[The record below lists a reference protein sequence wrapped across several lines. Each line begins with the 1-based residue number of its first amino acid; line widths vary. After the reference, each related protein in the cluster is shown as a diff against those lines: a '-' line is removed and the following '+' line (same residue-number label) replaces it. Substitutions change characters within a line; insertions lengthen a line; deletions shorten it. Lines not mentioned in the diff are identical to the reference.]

1 MDLAGV
7 FSLKI
12 FSSESGLE
20 SSIFIELFVIQ
31 SIVSIFWELKRNGK
45 IKMKIESVF
54 FIWNVCLKCFTTVNV
69 KSCLNAFY
77 IVLCVRFIYFFLR
90 KARMKE
96 ARKAPLIKPIVP
108 KIKINGNCPILL
120 PFVKPA
126 SAPIL
131 APTLAP

>member
-1 MDLAGV
+1 MN
-7 FSLKI
+7 LKYPYI
-12 FSSESGLE
+12 LVLLLCFACSNGADQDSTAVAIDDNKSNTDDEQGSGAKGSEV
-20 SSIFIELFVIQ
+20 ELFLERFGI
-31 SIVSIFWELKRNGK
+31 ILK
-45 IKMKIESVF
+45 S
-54 FIWNVCLKCFTTVNV
+54 TVNV

-90 KARMKE
+90 KGRMKE
-96 ARKAPLIKPIVP
+96 ARKAPLIKPMVP